1 MGLVS
6 VWVWSTS
13 VTCIACVS
21 RGFGLVVFTWSLVSV
36 SVFTD
41 TSFRSTDSD
50 FWVNSLQSL
59 AFNMVI
65 SEHNPGFAGTA
76 SVNLVLVHSF
86 CFSSAIF
93 ALSGFRRPSFV
104 NSFKCWDVS
113 AGRELVSSV
122 TGLLTMPGISEK
134 SEGSSKQLPVSA
146 SWITCS
152 IAGYSTSSGDNSY
165 RQKQAV
171 YNWQLCG
178 DFTLRKKGFMHLKP
192 P

>member
-13 VTCIACVS
+13 VTFIACVS

-59 AFNMVI
+59 AFNMGI
-65 SEHNPGFAGTA
+65 SEHIPG
-76 SVNLVLVHSF
+76 
-86 CFSSAIF
+86 FSSAIF

-152 IAGYSTSSGDNSY
+152 IAGNSTSSGDNS
-165 RQKQAV
+165 
-171 YNWQLCG
+171 
-178 DFTLRKKGFMHLKP
+178 
-192 P
+192 